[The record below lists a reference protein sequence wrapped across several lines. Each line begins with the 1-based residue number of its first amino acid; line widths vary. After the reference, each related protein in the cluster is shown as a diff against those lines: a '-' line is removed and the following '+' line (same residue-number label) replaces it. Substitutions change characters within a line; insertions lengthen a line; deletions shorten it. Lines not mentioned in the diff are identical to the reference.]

1 MGALPL
7 DMLLDR
13 ARVASAKVMTERD
26 DARSSAVAAIRAL
39 EQRLQEAVAGDVLRG
54 LRDLGKP
61 YGTFHAAAVGRNL
74 SHGIDTRVSWGKR
87 GLYVT
92 KDAELWTAVLEDGQL
107 RARAV
112 LDDELRAED
121 LEHVIDAARAA
132 LAQHVASCDRTAA
145 SYGRAAALA
154 ARLARAIGG

>member
-1 MGALPL
+1 MGAIAL
-7 DMLLDR
+7 DTLFDR
-13 ARVASAKVMTERD
+13 ARDASVKVMTERD
-26 DARSSAVAAIRAL
+26 DARSRAVAAIRAI
-39 EQRLQEAVAGDVLRG
+39 EQKLQEAVAGDVLRG

-74 SHGIDTRVSWGKR
+74 SHGIDTRVPWGKR
-87 GLYVT
+87 GLYLT
-92 KDAELWTAVLEDGQL
+92 KDGEFWMAVLEDGQL
-107 RARAV
+107 HARAV
-112 LDDELRAED
+112 ADDELRVED
-121 LEHVIDAARAA
+121 LEHVVEAARAA